1 MGQVALMLLSH
12 PWPYLAQNCRW
23 MPKIC
28 LFSIV
33 AAGWGACCHK
43 ANDSQLHNNTYCHH
57 EPIHVSLLPWGSNTT
72 NFAPLWV
79 RHLHAGG
86 GLCGRYSPYLGHVA
100 VLHGRTDSW
109 ACCPHNGAPPAAP
122 DGSQRLHTN
131 LGDLGSP
138 NRIGGCSLTQGVI
151 YHRQWWQMVARGQGL
166 ACEKAPQES
175 DLHKWRQRP
184 EHPTPT
190 TRNDSGAVHPIISL
204 LLFLYYFYLFICARS
219 GPLQA
224 KFYILRNKFQ
234 TRAGLILRRGV

>member
-1 MGQVALMLLSH
+1 MQTLINIGPSCFDAFEPPMAIFGSKLSLNTQNLLIF
-12 PWPYLAQNCRW
+12 YRCRW
-23 MPKIC
+23 
-28 LFSIV
+28 V
-33 AAGWGACCHK
+33 GACCHK

-151 YHRQWWQMVARGQGL
+151 YHRQ
-166 ACEKAPQES
+166 
-175 DLHKWRQRP
+175 
-184 EHPTPT
+184 
-190 TRNDSGAVHPIISL
+190 
-204 LLFLYYFYLFICARS
+204 
-219 GPLQA
+219 
-224 KFYILRNKFQ
+224 
-234 TRAGLILRRGV
+234 